1 MALLPR
7 VHGGAGVR
15 KVKFENRGKRVDCP
29 ACTRQATQP
38 TCIQINVSWGTGQLK
53 LDLRH
58 DPAVA
63 PGKAGELIVKG
74 EEGLVE
80 SRVTLPSPGGTV
92 ERLQV
97 VMREYFSVF

>member
-1 MALLPR
+1 MEVPGSGRSSLRIEARGWVVQPAPGKQLKLSR
-7 VHGGAGVR
+7 V
-15 KVKFENRGKRVDCP
+15 P
-29 ACTRQATQP
+29 QP
-38 TCIQINVSWGTGQLK
+38 TCIQIHVSWGTGQLK

-97 VMREYFSVF
+97 MREYFSVF